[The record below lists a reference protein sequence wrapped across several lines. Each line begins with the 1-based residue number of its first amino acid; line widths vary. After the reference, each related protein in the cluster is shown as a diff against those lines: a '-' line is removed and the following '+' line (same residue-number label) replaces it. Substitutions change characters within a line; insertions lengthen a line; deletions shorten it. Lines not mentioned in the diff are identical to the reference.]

1 MAEIQLTA
9 ERQSHKG
16 GLWAGAAISL
26 ALFVIGAAG
35 GLSLAAGY
43 ALLLVSALLLLG
55 SVVLFSVFLL
65 SRKFDG
71 AALKRG
77 FTWLFIAGAVLYVFG
92 CFALG
97 GYFFAEALQGRLAL
111 RWIIFGPVVMAA
123 VVVLDAGIY
132 RLLVEKNL
140 PTYERYRRF
149 ISREAS
155 DPVAMRQTLV
165 DEVVLQKSLFSL
177 SRFRWIKHTLIFWGF
192 ILLFVTEMFAVLFRE
207 ILASF
212 GMEHLWAPDH
222 PLRLLFDIAFEV
234 FGLAVLA
241 GCVLALVWRVMVN
254 GTELQKYTDTPTA
267 LFLFIV
273 VLSGFFVEALR
284 IAAAPPDPLLAVSF
298 VGYVMA
304 MPIGDPE
311 RWYGA
316 FYEPLW
322 YIHVIGSCL
331 FIAYIPV
338 KRLIHSCATPMGRLM
353 NSQTRLLQAKRMGVI
368 AGLFQGREE
377 RAGCRITRP

>member
-65 SRKFDG
+65 SRKFNG

-377 RAGCRITRP
+377 

>member
-1 MAEIQLTA
+1 MAEIQITA

-26 ALFVIGAAG
+26 ALLVIGAAG

-55 SVVLFSVFLL
+55 SVVLFSIFLL

-77 FTWLFIAGAVLYVFG
+77 FTWLFIAGAAFYVFG

-97 GYFFAEALQGRLAL
+97 GYFFAEALQGRLEL

-155 DPVAMRQTLV
+155 DPAAMRQALV

-177 SRFRWIKHTLIFWGF
+177 SRFRWIRHTLIFWGF
-192 ILLFVTEMFAVLFRE
+192 ILLFVTELFAVLFRE
-207 ILASF
+207 ILPSF
-212 GMEHLWAPDH
+212 GMEHLWAPDN
-222 PLRLLFDIAFEV
+222 PLRLVFDIAFEV

-284 IAAAPPDPLLAVSF
+284 IAAAPPDPILAMSF

-338 KRLIHSCATPMGRLM
+338 KRLVHSCATPMGRLM

-377 RAGCRITRP
+377 

>member
-26 ALFVIGAAG
+26 VLFVIGAAG

-77 FTWLFIAGAVLYVFG
+77 FTWLFIAGAALYVFG

-111 RWIIFGPVVMAA
+111 RWIVFGPVVMAA

-192 ILLFVTEMFAVLFRE
+192 ILLFVTELFAVLFRE

-222 PLRLLFDIAFEV
+222 PLRLVFDLAFEV

-338 KRLIHSCATPMGRLM
+338 KRLVHSCATPMGRLM

-377 RAGCRITRP
+377 

>member
-26 ALFVIGAAG
+26 VLFVIGAAG

-241 GCVLALVWRVMVN
+241 GCVLALVWRVVVN

-377 RAGCRITRP
+377 

>member
-9 ERQSHKG
+9 ERKSHKG

-43 ALLLVSALLLLG
+43 ALLLVSALLLMG
-55 SVVLFSVFLL
+55 GVVLFSVFLL
-65 SRKFDG
+65 SHKFDG

-77 FTWLFIAGAVLYVFG
+77 FTWLFIAGAAFYVFG

-123 VVVLDAGIY
+123 VVVLDVGIY

-140 PTYERYRRF
+140 PTYKRYRRF

-155 DPVAMRQTLV
+155 DPAAMRQTLV

-177 SRFRWIKHTLIFWGF
+177 SRFRWIRHTLIFWGF

-212 GMEHLWAPDH
+212 GMEHLWAQDH
-222 PLRLLFDIAFEV
+222 PLRLVFDIAFEV

-311 RWYGA
+311 QWYGA

-322 YIHVIGSCL
+322 YVHVIGSCL

-338 KRLIHSCATPMGRLM
+338 KRLVHSCATPMGRLM

-368 AGLFQGREE
+368 AGLFHGREE
-377 RAGCRITRP
+377 

>member
-241 GCVLALVWRVMVN
+241 GCVLALVWRVVVN

-377 RAGCRITRP
+377 

>member
-377 RAGCRITRP
+377 